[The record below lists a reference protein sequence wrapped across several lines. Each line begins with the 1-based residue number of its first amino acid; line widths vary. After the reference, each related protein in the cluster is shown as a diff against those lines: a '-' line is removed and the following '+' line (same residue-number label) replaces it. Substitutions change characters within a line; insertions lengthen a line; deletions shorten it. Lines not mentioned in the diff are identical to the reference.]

1 MAFQTSYTS
10 QKKSGYITID
20 HRVNLENINASNTGN
35 NTGNVFS
42 RLQLQT
48 TGKI

>member
-10 QKKSGYITID
+10 QKITGYNTIEYK
-20 HRVNLENINASNTGN
+20 VNLENINASNIGN
-35 NTGNVFS
+35 NTGNFFS
-42 RLQLQT
+42 GLQLQT